1 MDQNP
6 RKEAIQDGQ
15 REKRGNRAVIVTE
28 ETGATGV
35 KRENK
40 GKYGQIAFKRTCP
53 QLQII
58 QDRIKG

>member
-28 ETGATGV
+28 ETGGYRSK
-35 KRENK
+35 KRK
-40 GKYGQIAFKRTCP
+40 
-53 QLQII
+53 
-58 QDRIKG
+58 